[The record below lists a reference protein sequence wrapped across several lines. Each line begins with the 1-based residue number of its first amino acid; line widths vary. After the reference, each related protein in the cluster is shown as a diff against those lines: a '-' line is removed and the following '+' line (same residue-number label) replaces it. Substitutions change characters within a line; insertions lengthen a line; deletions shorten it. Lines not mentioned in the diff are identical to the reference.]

1 MSKKF
6 VSILCIILAVLFV
19 VSLITMVLPSAVGAV
34 SQSQIDALNEQKQA
48 LAAKKQAASAQIAT
62 LKSQQAGYLE
72 QKQALDDKCEIMR
85 QDIDLLEKQINL
97 YDDMIAQEGE
107 KLETA
112 EQQRDE
118 QLVRYRTRVRAMEE
132 NGKYNYFAVLFSAT
146 SLGDLLSKMDDI
158 GEIMQS
164 DKDLE
169 DSYKASVAECKELK
183 AQYEDTQSQMQENQT
198 ELKSEKADLETQI
211 AQASDMIAS
220 LQGNIDEYTA
230 AYKENESAENQVITQ
245 MNKLSA
251 QLAAEA
257 AAAKKAQQTSTSKK
271 PSTSTGSSSSV
282 TGSGSFKWPV
292 PSCTYITSRYGYRIH
307 PIFQT
312 KKFHSGLD
320 IAASAGSTIV
330 AADSGTVAVATYSS
344 SYGNYVMINHANGYT
359 TLYAHMSSLAVSS
372 GQTVSKGSTIGY
384 VGSTGWSTG
393 PHCHFE
399 IRYNGATIDPAQFF
413 SGLSYSSD
421 S

>member
-1 MSKKF
+1 
-6 VSILCIILAVLFV
+6 
-19 VSLITMVLPSAVGAV
+19 V

-230 AYKENESAENQVITQ
+230 AYKENESAENQVIYPDEQ
-245 MNKLSA
+245 ALRPAGCRGCRRQEGPADFNQQEA
-251 QLAAEA
+251 QH
-257 AAAKKAQQTSTSKK
+257 KHGQQLL
-271 PSTSTGSSSSV
+271 
-282 TGSGSFKWPV
+282 
-292 PSCTYITSRYGYRIH
+292 RH
-307 PIFQT
+307 
-312 KKFHSGLD
+312 GLRLLQV
-320 IAASAGSTIV
+320 AGSVLHLHNQQIR
-330 AADSGTVAVATYSS
+330 
-344 SYGNYVMINHANGYT
+344 
-359 TLYAHMSSLAVSS
+359 L
-372 GQTVSKGSTIGY
+372 
-384 VGSTGWSTG
+384 
-393 PHCHFE
+393 PHPPDIPDQEVPF
-399 IRYNGATIDPAQFF
+399 R
-413 SGLSYSSD
+413 S
-421 S
+421 